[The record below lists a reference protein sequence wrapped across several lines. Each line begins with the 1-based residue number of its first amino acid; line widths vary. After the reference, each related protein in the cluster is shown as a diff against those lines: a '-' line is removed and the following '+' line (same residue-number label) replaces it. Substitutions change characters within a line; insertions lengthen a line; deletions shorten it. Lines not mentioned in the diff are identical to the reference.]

1 MSKYYTMI
9 GSRSTPE
16 STQHLMILLAK
27 KLCSQG
33 YIGRSGGADGADSA
47 LEKGVIEYIT
57 ENKLP
62 ATHAGNYM
70 EIYLPWKDF
79 NRRDSSFCGY
89 YTLPR
94 LHNQFDA
101 EKIASNTHPAWDK
114 CSQGAKKLH
123 TRNVYQ
129 LLGKDLA
136 TPSKFV
142 ICWAEP
148 KYKDRRT
155 EEVLGGTATGVK
167 LGIDN
172 GAEIINLYYQENVDR
187 IKKFLKDV

>member
-16 STQHLMILLAK
+16 SIQHLMMLLAK

-62 ATHAGNYM
+62 ATQAGNYM

-79 NRRDSSFCGY
+79 NGRDSSFCG
-89 YTLPR
+89 
-94 LHNQFDA
+94 
-101 EKIASNTHPAWDK
+101 
-114 CSQGAKKLH
+114 
-123 TRNVYQ
+123 
-129 LLGKDLA
+129 
-136 TPSKFV
+136 
-142 ICWAEP
+142 
-148 KYKDRRT
+148 
-155 EEVLGGTATGVK
+155 
-167 LGIDN
+167 
-172 GAEIINLYYQENVDR
+172 
-187 IKKFLKDV
+187 